1 MKMKTLIASLLMVVG
16 FSMSLSAQNEDCLK
30 NSSIS
35 HNFVK
40 VKNYA
45 DAYDSWQKVL
55 AECPTLRYYTF
66 TDGKKILKDFLKKEK
81 KGSPEYQKHFDE
93 LMSMYDKLIEVTP
106 DFATRMKVPNA
117 NRVLGDKAIDFL
129 TLSPKPDLFQAYK
142 WLGEVIE
149 KEGFK
154 AGATNIYY
162 YLQVSQY
169 IVKAKADHKETF
181 VQDYLA
187 TTELCDKAVEALPTE
202 KSKKAYESTKEAL
215 NGIFINSGVADC
227 ATLESIYAPRVEENK
242 ENLEYLTKV
251 LGILDWMKCNESDT
265 YAKASY
271 YSYKIQPTTAGAYG
285 VAVQAYKKGN
295 IDEAITLFQESI
307 DLEEDM
313 TKKAEKAYKT
323 AYVLYGKSRYSQA
336 RKLAL
341 QAAKYNENYGAPY
354 ILIAKMYAASHNWNK
369 EPVLN
374 QCAYYAA
381 VDKLYRAKKVDPSVA
396 EEANKLISS
405 YSSYFP
411 AKDKLFFLG
420 LKKGDTVKIGSW
432 IGETVTI
439 R

>member
-16 FSMSLSAQNEDCLK
+16 FSLSLSAQNEECLK

-35 HNFVK
+35 HNFCK
-40 VKNYA
+40 VKNYKG
-45 DAYDSWQKVL
+45 AYESWQKVL

-66 TDGKKILKDFLKKEK
+66 TDGEKILKSFLKTEK
-81 KGSPEYQKHFDE
+81 KGSPEYQAHFNE
-93 LMSMYDKLIEVTP
+93 LMALYDKLMEVTP
-106 DFATRMKVPNA
+106 EFATRMKVPNA
-117 NRVLGDKAIDFL
+117 NRVLGDKAVDFL
-129 TLSPKPDLFQAYK
+129 ILSPKPELATAYK

-149 KEGFK
+149 KEGSK
-154 AGATNIYY
+154 AGTTVMFY

-169 IVKAKADHKETF
+169 IVKTNPDHKEKF
-181 VQDYLA
+181 IQDYF
-187 TTELCDKAVEALPTE
+187 TTTDLCDKAIAAVPEN
-202 KSKKAYESTKEAL
+202 SKKNYERAKEAL
-215 NGIFINSGVADC
+215 NALFINSGVADC
-227 ATLESIYAPRVEENK
+227 ETLQTLYGPRVEENK
-242 ENLEYLTKV
+242 TNLEYLDKV
-251 LGILDWMKCNESDT
+251 LKILSWMKCTESDV
-265 YAKASY
+265 YLKASL
-271 YSYKIQPTTAGAYG
+271 YSYQIKPTSSGAYG
-285 VAVQAYKKGN
+285 VAVQAYKQGD
-295 IDEAITLFQESI
+295 IDGAVKLFQESI
-307 DLEEDM
+307 DLEQDPV
-313 TKKAEKAYKT
+313 KKAETAYKT

-336 RKLAL
+336 RAMAL
-341 QAAKYNENYGAPY
+341 QATKYNNNYGAPY

-381 VDKLYRAKKVDPSVA
+381 VDKLYRAKQVDPSVA